1 MRLFFGT
8 TFIDRLA
15 TATRFL
21 KRYCIKTQQNWHLGT
36 KQKDCLEIILFT
48 KVSED
53 IFLDPGMAHGRH
65 ENGPFSAATTTVS
78 KMQNKRIYH

>member
-1 MRLFFGT
+1 M
-8 TFIDRLA
+8 
-15 TATRFL
+15 
-21 KRYCIKTQQNWHLGT
+21 
-36 KQKDCLEIILFT
+36 DCLEILFI

-53 IFLDPGMAHGRH
+53 IFLDPGMAYGRH